1 MRFMFIVTSAHSGPP
16 TPELMEAMHK
26 LADREIKAGR
36 MLDSGGLMPLAT
48 GAQVRIA
55 DGQLSV
61 VDGPFVEAKE
71 VIGGYAIFELP
82 GKEEAVA
89 SAKEFMQLHKD
100 FMPGWEG
107 TCELRALRRPLRR
120 GFRPARSAA
129 MTVAD
134 AHRAILAVWRIEQP
148 RLITSLARM
157 LRDVPL
163 AEDLTQEAL
172 LAALE
177 QWPAT
182 GVPEKPGAWLMA
194 TAKRRAL
201 DHLRRGRMLERKH
214 EMVARD
220 MEEEQQAMPD
230 LDSALDDDIGDEM
243 LRLIFTACHPRLSRE
258 ARAALALRMICGLTT
273 EEIAR
278 AFLLPDATIA
288 QRIVRAKRTLSES
301 GLAYETPRGE
311 ELSERL
317 SSVLEVVYLIFN
329 EGYTAARGEDWLRPQ
344 LCNEALRMGRVLTS
358 IAPHEPEA
366 HGLLALMELNAS
378 RTAARTDAAG
388 EPILMLDQNRALW
401 DQFQIRRGMQALG
414 RARELGGA
422 GGFYA
427 LQAAIIACH
436 AEARTADDTDWSRI
450 AGLYAELAAV
460 VRSPII
466 ELNRAVA
473 VGMAEGPEAGLSI
486 VDRLVREPALKA
498 LSPAAER
505 SRRPAP
511 QARPLRRGARRVRSG
526 RGAGGQQ
533 ARTGPAEAARRRG
546 GRRSDVINR
555 HVKRMSSVLR

>member
-1 MRFMFIVTSAHSGPP
+1 MTA
-16 TPELMEAMHK
+16 
-26 LADREIKAGR
+26 AD
-36 MLDSGGLMPLAT
+36 T
-48 GAQVRIA
+48 
-55 DGQLSV
+55 
-61 VDGPFVEAKE
+61 
-71 VIGGYAIFELP
+71 
-82 GKEEAVA
+82 
-89 SAKEFMQLHKD
+89 
-100 FMPGWEG
+100 
-107 TCELRALRRPLRR
+107 
-120 GFRPARSAA
+120 
-129 MTVAD
+129 
-134 AHRAILAVWRIEQP
+134 HRAILAVWRIEQP

-177 QWPAT
+177 HWPET

-201 DHLRRGRMLERKH
+201 DHLRRGQMLERKH

-220 MEEEQQAMPD
+220 MEQEQLAMPD
-230 LDSALDDDIGDEM
+230 LDAALDDDIGDEL

-301 GLAYETPRGE
+301 GLAYETPYGP

-329 EGYTAARGEDWLRPQ
+329 EGYTATRGQDWLRPR
-344 LCNEALRMGRVLTS
+344 LCHEALRMGRVLTS
-358 IAPHEPEA
+358 IAPREPEA

-378 RTAARTDAAG
+378 RTAARTDAEG
-388 EPILMLDQNRALW
+388 EPILILDQNRALW
-401 DQFQIRRGMQALG
+401 DQLQIQRGMLALG

-436 AEARTADDTDWSRI
+436 AQARTPEDTEWSRI
-450 AGLYAELAAV
+450 AGLYGELAAA

-466 ELNRAVA
+466 ALNRAVA
-473 VGMAEGPEAGLSI
+473 IGMAEGPEVALPI
-486 VDRLVREPALKA
+486 VDQLVHEPALKGYHLLQSVRGDLLHKLGRFEEAHAAFELAAA
-498 LSPAAER
+498 LAGNRREHDLLKRRAAD
-505 SRRPAP
+505 A
-511 QARPLRRGARRVRSG
+511 AA
-526 RGAGGQQ
+526 
-533 ARTGPAEAARRRG
+533 AAR
-546 GRRSDVINR
+546 
-555 HVKRMSSVLR
+555 

>member
-1 MRFMFIVTSAHSGPP
+1 
-16 TPELMEAMHK
+16 
-26 LADREIKAGR
+26 
-36 MLDSGGLMPLAT
+36 
-48 GAQVRIA
+48 
-55 DGQLSV
+55 
-61 VDGPFVEAKE
+61 
-71 VIGGYAIFELP
+71 
-82 GKEEAVA
+82 
-89 SAKEFMQLHKD
+89 
-100 FMPGWEG
+100 
-107 TCELRALRRPLRR
+107 
-120 GFRPARSAA
+120 

-163 AEDLTQEAL
+163 AEELTQEAL

-182 GVPEKPGAWLMA
+182 GVPEKPGAWLMT
-194 TAKRRAL
+194 TARRRAL
-201 DHLRRGRMLERKH
+201 DHLRRGPMLERKH
-214 EMVARD
+214 EMLALD
-220 MEEEQQAMPD
+220 MEEQQQAMPD
-230 LDSALDDDIGDEM
+230 WDSALDDDIGDEM
-243 LRLIFTACHPRLSRE
+243 LRLIFTACHPLLSRE

-301 GLAYETPRGE
+301 GLAYEIPHGDA
-311 ELSERL
+311 LSERL

-329 EGYTAARGEDWLRPQ
+329 EGYAAARGQDWLRPQ
-344 LCNEALRMGRVLTS
+344 LCDEALRMGRVLTS

-401 DQFQIRRGMQALG
+401 DQFQIRRGLQALG

-422 GGFYA
+422 SGFYA

-436 AEARTADDTDWSRI
+436 ARARTAGETDWSQI

-460 VRSPII
+460 MRSPIV

-486 VDRLVREPALKA
+486 VDRLMHEPALKA
-498 LSPAAER
+498 YHLLPSVRGDLLHKLGRHEEARAAFEAAAALAGN
-505 SRRPAP
+505 RRE
-511 QARPLRRGARRVRSG
+511 QDLLRRRA
-526 RGAGGQQ
+526 
-533 ARTGPAEAARRRG
+533 AEAA
-546 GRRSDVINR
+546 DAAT
-555 HVKRMSSVLR
+555 SS

>member
-1 MRFMFIVTSAHSGPP
+1 
-16 TPELMEAMHK
+16 
-26 LADREIKAGR
+26 
-36 MLDSGGLMPLAT
+36 
-48 GAQVRIA
+48 
-55 DGQLSV
+55 
-61 VDGPFVEAKE
+61 
-71 VIGGYAIFELP
+71 
-82 GKEEAVA
+82 
-89 SAKEFMQLHKD
+89 
-100 FMPGWEG
+100 
-107 TCELRALRRPLRR
+107 
-120 GFRPARSAA
+120 

-134 AHRAILAVWRIEQP
+134 THRAILAVWRIEQP

-163 AEDLTQEAL
+163 AEELTQEAL

-177 QWPAT
+177 QWPTT
-182 GVPEKPGAWLMA
+182 GVPEKPGAWLMT
-194 TAKRRAL
+194 TARRRAL
-201 DHLRRGRMLERKH
+201 DHLRRGPMLERKH
-214 EMVARD
+214 EMLALD
-220 MEEEQQAMPD
+220 MEEQQQAMPD
-230 LDSALDDDIGDEM
+230 WDSALDDDIGDEM
-243 LRLIFTACHPRLSRE
+243 LRLIFTACHPLLSRE

-301 GLAYETPRGE
+301 GLAYETPHGE
-311 ELSERL
+311 ALSERL

-329 EGYTAARGEDWLRPQ
+329 EGYAAARGQDWLRPQ
-344 LCNEALRMGRVLTS
+344 LCDEALRLGRVLTS

-366 HGLLALMELNAS
+366 HGLLALMELNTS

-401 DQFQIRRGMQALG
+401 DQFQIRRGLQALG

-436 AEARTADDTDWSRI
+436 ARARTAGETDWSQI

-460 VRSPII
+460 IRSPVI

-486 VDRLVREPALKA
+486 VDRLMHEPALKA
-498 LSPAAER
+498 YHLLPSVRGDLLRKLGRHDEARAAFEAAAALAGN
-505 SRRPAP
+505 RRE
-511 QARPLRRGARRVRSG
+511 QDLLRRRA
-526 RGAGGQQ
+526 
-533 ARTGPAEAARRRG
+533 AEAADAAT
-546 GRRSDVINR
+546 SA
-555 HVKRMSSVLR
+555 